1 MKHAPDRPGI
11 VFSEQYSPR
20 PAAYPQTP
28 ADGLRRDEAM
38 RRRVIV
44 FAGVFA
50 VCAVASLSYVFM
62 RPATYLASAR
72 IQITP
77 AGKLTSGEATAPDR
91 TPALLLEL
99 QVLTSRPLLEGV
111 AKGLATDGGLDDLGP
126 DPAGAL
132 QDMVKVNRLEGSNV
146 VQIEATGPQ
155 RQLLPRLVNGLVE
168 QYREQQASTNQ
179 SVTQAELDD
188 ARDEV
193 RIVDA
198 RLAEKKRAVENF
210 RMRSNI
216 VSGERDENRTL
227 SALKGLG
234 VSLSAATEREA
245 IAEGKVQALEQAV
258 DDGKRSPLA
267 KDNPTVAGMEQRLSQ
282 WREEWRALER
292 QFTPQYLD
300 MDPNARALRTRIA
313 NLEQQLDGER
323 GKSRDNAL
331 AAARE
336 ELASA
341 RGTTRRL
348 QQQLADTK
356 QSTHN
361 FSRNFAEFQSMQEEL
376 RGLEQ
381 MRTAARQRLVGLEA
395 SVAARR
401 PLVQVLESATTP
413 LSAWRPLYARD
424 AGFALAGSLALAFL
438 AVWFVEFFNRKEP
451 APAGPT
457 TVIVPQPWAI
467 APPPPMPRIDLA
479 SGTAALS
486 PAEPATLLSAPPLA
500 RELSDDEVR
509 RLLANAAPEHLPLLV
524 CLLCGLTAAE
534 VTELRVAD
542 VELPTR
548 SMTVPGQSSRR
559 LTIEGPLLEAV
570 SHGAGLPPDTP
581 LVEGAAGKRLTVA
594 EAQSIV
600 VSSALDAGLSE
611 AQHIDADTLRHTY
624 IAFLVRQGLRFSVLG
639 KLVGASSVEA
649 LNALASLA
657 PGIPRVGLDEI
668 DRLLPAVRSVAPGVL
683 RSGGPGGTA

>member
-1 MKHAPDRPGI
+1 MQDPLKSPIRFSTLRVEPPPALHPYARSPSRPN
-11 VFSEQYSPR
+11 
-20 PAAYPQTP
+20 
-28 ADGLRRDEAM
+28 EAM

-44 FAGVFA
+44 FFGVFA

-77 AGKLTSGEATAPDR
+77 AAKLTSGETTAPDR

-111 AKGLATDGGLDDLGP
+111 AKRLAIDGGLDDVGR

-132 QDMVKVNRLEGSNV
+132 QDMIKVTRVEGSNV

-179 SVTQAELDD
+179 SATQAELND
-188 ARDEV
+188 AREEA

-198 RLAEKKRAVENF
+198 RLAEKKRAVESF

-216 VSGERDENRTL
+216 VSSERDENRAL
-227 SALKGLG
+227 SELKGLG
-234 VSLSAATEREA
+234 VSLSAAGEREA
-245 IAEGKVQALEQAV
+245 IAEGKVQALEQAI
-258 DDGKRSPLA
+258 DDGKGSPLA

-323 GKSRDNAL
+323 GKSRENAL

-413 LSAWRPLYARD
+413 LGAWRPLYARD
-424 AGFALAGSLALAFL
+424 AGFALAGSLGLAFL

-451 APAGPT
+451 APVGPT

-467 APPPPMPRIDLA
+467 APLPPMPRLDLT
-479 SGTAALS
+479 SGTAAL
-486 PAEPATLLSAPPLA
+486 PAAEPATLLGAPPLA

-524 CLLCGLTAAE
+524 CLLCGLTADE

-542 VELPTR
+542 VDLPAR
-548 SMTVPGQSSRR
+548 SMTVPGESSRR
-559 LTIEGPLLEAV
+559 LTVEGPLLEAV
-570 SHGAGLPPDTP
+570 SHGAGLPPETP
-581 LVEGAAGKRLTVA
+581 LFEGAAGKAVTAA
-594 EAQSIV
+594 EVQSIV

-611 AQHIDADTLRHTY
+611 AQHIAADTLRHTY
-624 IAFLVRQGLRFSVLG
+624 IAFLVRQGLRFSALG

-657 PGIPRVGLDEI
+657 PGITRVGLDEI
-668 DRLLPAVRSVAPGVL
+668 DRLLPAVRALSAGGH